1 MGASP
6 RLRWEAFAT
15 NAATFLDFG
24 FLNISIGYCPQVD
37 DDPGAFGRLDVTGAP
52 LLVTLSRLPERC
64 SQSTT
69 LSLKP

>member
-15 NAATFLDFG
+15 NAATFKGFG
-24 FLNISIGYCPQVD
+24 LFQIEGNVYCPQVD

-52 LLVTLSRLPERC
+52 LLVTLSRLPD
-64 SQSTT
+64 
-69 LSLKP
+69 

>member
-52 LLVTLSRLPERC
+52 LLVTLSRLPD
-64 SQSTT
+64 
-69 LSLKP
+69 

>member
-15 NAATFLDFG
+15 NAATCKGFG
-24 FLNISIGYCPQVD
+24 LFQIEENGYCPQVD

-52 LLVTLSRLPERC
+52 LLVTLSRL
-64 SQSTT
+64 SD
-69 LSLKP
+69 